1 MIAETPLVKN
11 LENPDYMKIILGDKN
26 SLEQVFA
33 EVDITLVRQM
43 LKESA
48 ITEGKIPEKI
58 KKIIANKDL
67 PEIILNCFRK
77 YQNTITSP
85 FVENVESGTLNEAV
99 A

>member
-33 EVDITLVRQM
+33 EVDITEVRQM
-43 LKESA
+43 LKESG
-48 ITEGKIPEKI
+48 ITKGKIPEKI

-67 PEIILNCFRK
+67 PEIILNSFRK

-85 FVENVESGTLNEAV
+85 IVENVESGTLNEA
-99 A
+99 AA